1 MLRNIKGLWS
11 PWWLWRE
18 WSPWLCQPMAC
29 LCVHLQ
35 PTVKWIEW
43 VRIKVEMWKYYNL
56 RAVRFSP
63 EPEWYNPSIHPRV
76 IHSVM
81 PWAGLLRCLD
91 EAVKA
96 TAPSP
101 VVDARL
107 TVQWGRQTYTQ
118 MIPMQRV
125 YVLLSSLFLL
135 SPPLQERKTP
145 FLQALTPA
153 GPGQQPPQ
161 RQRGQEELSEPQR
174 PFKLFLRMWNPG
186 RSCGGKSMHFLLGH
200 EINHPF
206 LVSKIMTVR
215 TCIS

>member
-1 MLRNIKGLWS
+1 
-11 PWWLWRE
+11 
-18 WSPWLCQPMAC
+18 
-29 LCVHLQ
+29 
-35 PTVKWIEW
+35 
-43 VRIKVEMWKYYNL
+43 
-56 RAVRFSP
+56 
-63 EPEWYNPSIHPRV
+63 
-76 IHSVM
+76 M

-101 VVDARL
+101 VVDTQL

-161 RQRGQEELSEPQR
+161 RQRGQEELQVPHICPKVFPTSTLPY
-174 PFKLFLRMWNPG
+174 L
-186 RSCGGKSMHFLLGH
+186 
-200 EINHPF
+200 
-206 LVSKIMTVR
+206 T
-215 TCIS
+215 